1 MQPDRSKSFQR
12 KIVQLSSLSKVKH
25 QIIFATSMIDEELN
39 KTDLCVGEFYDGNNK
54 TLKHLDD

>member
-39 KTDLCVGEFYDGNNK
+39 KTDLCVGEFYDENNK